1 MTHRLAN
8 VTRTFG
14 VALGAC
20 FAALLLCTASAGA
33 APCFFNCRT
42 TTTTTTSTS
51 KSSSTVTT
59 TTTTS
64 TTATTTSPA
73 PTGLPAVTLIPATS
87 GTHGFAYD
95 AVPPPSGVPGA
106 PALDT
111 AYMSAAGYV
120 EQEYEMS
127 GSAKVYQQ
135 SGQWSSNGDW
145 SVSSSQSLPYTTRLL
160 IRYPTNPAKF
170 NGTVVFEWLND
181 TTGGDQDPV
190 WAQVGQ
196 ELINDGYAYVG
207 VTAQTAGMS
216 DLATWDPARYGALGD
231 SNDGQSYDIFTQA
244 AEVVKADSATLL
256 GGLTPKVEIGTGDSQ
271 SAFRIDTYVN
281 AIQPLTHAFTAFLGV
296 GRAVVAAPIGNGLVA
311 LSPLPALIRTNN
323 TAPFIQLNTQGD
335 VLELQSGLARQPDN
349 SDLRTWEVAGA
360 AHIDAHE
367 GAYETET
374 IAREQPT
381 AAIPMCV
388 AGTPIEG
395 TGTALDGINQPDN
408 MPLYEVE
415 DAAIAALQNWVVNG
429 VPAPHEASY
438 LSTTSLFG
446 LLDLPN
452 VNQYGVASGG
462 IQLPEATV
470 PTEDYS
476 PINLSTA
483 DASEFQL
490 GNLVSEAEAAL
501 QAFESGGITNPT
513 LRSAGLCL
521 LSGYFTDLGN
531 STLQSLYPT
540 PMAYAT
546 KYDSAANTEEA
557 DGFLTPADAAAA
569 IANANADVGGFQQ
582 PEVSIP

>member
-1 MTHRLAN
+1 MTHRLTN

-20 FAALLLCTASAGA
+20 FAALLLWSASAGA
-33 APCFFNCRT
+33 ATCFFFCHT
-42 TTTTTTSTS
+42 TTTTTTAS
-51 KSSSTVTT
+51 SSSTVTT
-59 TTTTS
+59 TTVTTTS
-64 TTATTTSPA
+64 ATTTSPS
-73 PTGLPAVTLIPATS
+73 PGGLPSVTPIAATS

-106 PALDT
+106 PSLDT
-111 AYMSAAGYV
+111 SSLSAAGYV
-120 EQEYEMS
+120 EREYQIS
-127 GSAKVYQQ
+127 GNAKVYQQ
-135 SGQWSSNGDW
+135 SGSWSSNGNW
-145 SVSSSQSLPYTTRLL
+145 GVSSSQSLPYKTRLL
-160 IRYPTNPAKF
+160 IRYPTDPAKF

-190 WAQVGQ
+190 WAQVNH
-196 ELINDGYAYVG
+196 ELISNGYAYVG

-216 DLATWDPARYGALGD
+216 DLATWDPARYGSLGD

-244 AEVVKADSATLL
+244 AEVVKADSATML
-256 GGLTPKVEIGTGDSQ
+256 GGLTVKVEIGTGDSQ

-296 GRAVVAAPIGNGLVA
+296 GRAVTAAPIGNGLIS

-335 VLELQSGLARQPDN
+335 VLELDSGAARQADN
-349 SDLRTWEVAGA
+349 TDMRTWEVAGA

-395 TGTALDGINQPDN
+395 TGTALDGVNQPDN
-408 MPLYEVE
+408 MPLWEVE
-415 DAAIAALQNWVVNG
+415 ESAIAALQNWVVNG
-429 VPAPHEASY
+429 VPAPHEPSSI
-438 LSTTSLFG
+438 STTSVLFG
-446 LLDLPN
+446 LFDIPN
-452 VNQYGVASGG
+452 VNKYGVASGG
-462 IQLPEATV
+462 IQLPEAQV

-476 PINLSTA
+476 PINLSTT
-483 DASEFQL
+483 DANSFQL
-490 GNLVSEAEAAL
+490 GNLLSEAQAAL
-501 QAFESGGITNPT
+501 QAFTSGSISNPT

-531 STLQSLYPT
+531 SALQGLYPT
-540 PMAYAT
+540 PAAYAA
-546 KYDSAANTEEA
+546 KYATATNAEAAA
-557 DGFLTPADAAAA
+557 GFITPADAAAA
-569 IANANADVGGFQQ
+569 IANANAGFGGFQQ